1 MVIRD
6 KQDFKSKSGGWIVP
20 PLLRALLHMTRRYLI
35 RSVFSILA
43 ILVFMPVSG
52 VVHAQTA
59 GNTGQEVVP
68 VEGLRFENLEGW
80 EYEDIG
86 KLQIAPVV
94 VNGEILFHFVG
105 IASYPAKKRAR
116 VAVKRI
122 EALAKDESYDPEEL
136 HIRETENAHKIYRDK
151 NPKGRSLVAIY
162 DEDAALQGLGRDIV
176 APTILEKIKTTVVA
190 YRHDRQPDVIRAQA
204 FKALIRTITL
214 IVILFG
220 VVWGFRRL
228 DGILERRLKRQ
239 IDQLEAKSMR
249 IIQAEHIWSGF
260 RVLLKLVRAAIILG
274 LIYFFLNF
282 VLSLFPW
289 TRHIARSLLHLV
301 INPLRGML
309 EAVLDY
315 IPSFIFLILLFLIAR
330 YVLKVM
336 RGFFL
341 AIARGSVQLAN
352 FEAEWAI
359 PTYRIVR
366 VLVVVFALVLAYP
379 YIPGSD
385 SEAFKGISIL
395 LGVLFSLGS
404 TSMISN
410 IIAGY
415 AMTYRR
421 AFRLGDRVKIGD
433 TVGDVTDRRVLVT
446 HIRTLKN
453 EEVVIPNSTIMNA
466 EITNYSSL
474 VEERGL
480 ILHTTVG
487 IGYEVPWRQVEAML
501 LMAAGRTKGLM
512 TEPKPFVLQ
521 KTLADFAVNYE
532 LNVYCN
538 NEKQAVALYSELHRN
553 IQDVFNEYGVQIMTP
568 AYERDTPEP
577 KLVPKDQWYA
587 EPAESPSEQ

>member
-6 KQDFKSKSGGWIVP
+6 KQDFKSKSGGSITP
-20 PLLRALLHMTRRYLI
+20 PLLRALLHTTRLYLN
-35 RSVFSILA
+35 RSVLSILA

-116 VAVKRI
+116 LAVKRI

-136 HIRETENAHKIYRDK
+136 HIKETENAHRIYRDENTQGK
-151 NPKGRSLVAIY
+151 PVITIY
-162 DEDAALQGLGRDIV
+162 DEDAALQGLGRDLVVPPIR
-176 APTILEKIKTTVVA
+176 EKIKTTIVA

-204 FKALIRTITL
+204 FKALMRTITL
-214 IVILFG
+214 IVMLFG

-228 DGILERRLKRQ
+228 DSILERRLKRQ

-289 TRHIARSLLHLV
+289 TRHFGLFLLHLV
-301 INPLRGML
+301 INPLRGMV

-330 YVLKVM
+330 YVLKVL

-341 AIARGSVQLAN
+341 AIARGNVQLSN

-379 YIPGSD
+379 YIPGSE

-395 LGVLFSLGS
+395 LGILFSLGS

-453 EEVVIPNSTIMNA
+453 EEVVVPNSTIMNA
-466 EITNYSSL
+466 EITNYTSL
-474 VEERGL
+474 AAERGL

-501 LMAAGRTKGLM
+501 LMAADRTEGLM

-521 KTLADFAVNYE
+521 KALADFAVNYE
-532 LNVYCN
+532 LNVYCGD
-538 NEKQAVALYSELHRN
+538 EKKSVTLYSELHKN

-577 KLVPKDQWYA
+577 KLVPKDRWYA
-587 EPAESPSEQ
+587 EPAESTSEQ

>member
-1 MVIRD
+1 
-6 KQDFKSKSGGWIVP
+6 
-20 PLLRALLHMTRRYLI
+20 
-35 RSVFSILA
+35 
-43 ILVFMPVSG
+43 
-52 VVHAQTA
+52 
-59 GNTGQEVVP
+59 
-68 VEGLRFENLEGW
+68 
-80 EYEDIG
+80 
-86 KLQIAPVV
+86 
-94 VNGEILFHFVG
+94 
-105 IASYPAKKRAR
+105 
-116 VAVKRI
+116 
-122 EALAKDESYDPEEL
+122 
-136 HIRETENAHKIYRDK
+136 
-151 NPKGRSLVAIY
+151 
-162 DEDAALQGLGRDIV
+162 
-176 APTILEKIKTTVVA
+176 
-190 YRHDRQPDVIRAQA
+190 
-204 FKALIRTITL
+204 
-214 IVILFG
+214 
-220 VVWGFRRL
+220 
-228 DGILERRLKRQ
+228 
-239 IDQLEAKSMR
+239 
-249 IIQAEHIWSGF
+249 
-260 RVLLKLVRAAIILG
+260 
-274 LIYFFLNF
+274 
-282 VLSLFPW
+282 
-289 TRHIARSLLHLV
+289 
-301 INPLRGML
+301 
-309 EAVLDY
+309 
-315 IPSFIFLILLFLIAR
+315 
-330 YVLKVM
+330 
-336 RGFFL
+336 
-341 AIARGSVQLAN
+341 VQLAN